1 MKQLIKNEII
11 NSLKEDEFG
20 FILKIYDNEFKT
32 FKNEDDAEDYL
43 DGMRLTERELSDF
56 YFLNTGRF
64 IEDLKDED

>member
-11 NSLKEDEFG
+11 NSLKEDESG

-43 DGMRLTERELSDF
+43 DGMSLTEKELSDF